1 MSIENVIYRKQK
13 KVDETLNIWAEL
25 ADLGDKYGAVSLGKG
40 VTHFQPP
47 EFLVN
52 NLLDAIKEGNN
63 HYTNS
68 YGHPEARRLIAEH
81 YSPKHNR
88 KIDPLTEVLIT
99 SGAVGALDCILQSLV
114 ADENDE
120 IVVIE
125 PRYYEYPSLCQYS
138 RGTIINVPLTMR
150 DDNSWELDLE
160 LFKSA
165 LSSKTRVL
173 LFNNPHNPSGKTF
186 TFDELTK
193 ISEILSEYPN

>member
-1 MSIENVIYRKQK
+1 M
-13 KVDETLNIWAEL
+13 
-25 ADLGDKYGAVSLGKG
+25 
-40 VTHFQPP
+40 
-47 EFLVN
+47 
-52 NLLDAIKEGNN
+52 
-63 HYTNS
+63 
-68 YGHPEARRLIAEH
+68 
-81 YSPKHNR
+81 
-88 KIDPLTEVLIT
+88 IT

-120 IVVIE
+120 IIVIE

-138 RGTIINVPLTMR
+138 RGTIMMSNFFCFIYFSIKMTIKNIPLTMR

-186 TFDELTK
+186 TFDEL
-193 ISEILSEYPN
+193 